1 MDARS
6 LYRES
11 AVRGASPVGFVILLY
26 EQMIEDLRRAVDA
39 LDHKQ
44 IEPRTRYLNHAV
56 VVIGH
61 LQRTLDMEQGGKV
74 AQNLALFYDV
84 LRQALTQA
92 HARAS
97 KELLATQ
104 ISNLLNLRD
113 AWIEVDRQETGSG
126 ATAGSEAVAA
136 PSPAERRRWE
146 S

>member
-6 LYRES
+6 LYREG
-11 AVRGASPVGFVILLY
+11 AVRGASRVGLVVLLY

-39 LDHKQ
+39 LDRKQ
-44 IEPRTRYLNHAV
+44 IEPRTRYLNHAIL
-56 VVIGH
+56 VIGH
-61 LQRTLDMEQGGKV
+61 LQRTLDMEQGEV
-74 AQNLALFYDV
+74 ARNLALFYDV

-97 KELLATQ
+97 KEILTAQ
-104 ISNLLNLRD
+104 IANLLSLRD
-113 AWIEVDRQETGSG
+113 AWIAVDRQETGSG